1 MAKNKITEKEVF
13 ALLKKIFGEENFVR
27 LSGVPFRGCPDFLF
41 RVPPERGFVFAEL
54 KIENDRLKKVQR
66 KFLEKHGGWVFRVRV
81 DAFGQV
87 KVEKTE
93 VKRVG
98 KKC

>member
-13 ALLKKIFGEENFVR
+13 ALLKKVFGEENFIR

-41 RVPPERGFVFAEL
+41 RVPPERGFVFGEL

-81 DAFGQV
+81 DAEGKI
-87 KVEKTE
+87 KVETTVIKKTE
-93 VKRVG
+93 E
-98 KKC
+98 KC